1 MYKTTKGALALAG
14 SALMVLGT
22 TSMAS
27 AQDGDSWWD
36 RGEGDRFGNDRGG
49 RFTECTV
56 TLERNDRNRGTL
68 DVKIDASR
76 FAAGRNARVTV
87 DFTSDGRRDR
97 GDTVERAALDRRGDV
112 DLSFAIPRRANS
124 VDVSVNVRGSR
135 ISCTGTLN
143 LDRGRG
149 GGGWGGGGWGRN

>member
-1 MYKTTKGALALAG
+1 MYKATKGAIALAG

-22 TSMAS
+22 ASMAS
-27 AQDGDSWWD
+27 AQDGDNWWD

-56 TLERNDRNRGTL
+56 TLERNRRGTL
-68 DVKIDASR
+68 DVSVDASR

-149 GGGWGGGGWGRN
+149 GGWDWDRN